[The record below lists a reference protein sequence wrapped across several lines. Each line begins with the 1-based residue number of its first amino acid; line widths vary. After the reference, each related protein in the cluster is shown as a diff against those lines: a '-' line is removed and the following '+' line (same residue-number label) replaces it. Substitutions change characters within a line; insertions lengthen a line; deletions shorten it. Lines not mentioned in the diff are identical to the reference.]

1 MFLSPIELSVRQ
13 NMKRIILVV
22 AICAVCSSMA
32 LAQTQNGQQQ
42 QQQNAMNLLQSPY
55 GGTTGQTQGMGVPST
70 SMFTS
75 SADLYRNL
83 QSQGVTIQPPAYDA
97 PVDTN
102 KYVLGPGDLVNIGIW
117 GATPMSYT
125 LSITPEG
132 TLVIP
137 AYGVLRIGGMTIAA
151 AKERAVRLL
160 SKQYKNAKITLTLVY
175 PRTFYV
181 IVAGEVKT
189 PARYMV
195 NAFDRV
201 DRVFTLAN
209 LPKFAGDASPLPPFS
224 LRRIKLVHPDGK
236 VQNVDLL
243 KFYQSGDVSDDPYLQ
258 QGDAVVVP
266 REDFALG
273 SLSISGGVKMAGT
286 YEYVHGDRIKDLLE
300 ISQGLTR
307 IADSSHVEVFEPNG
321 HGGYAEK
328 IVNLDDSSSIDMP
341 LPVNTRVVVPIDR
354 NKMDNYYVYVD
365 GEVNV
370 PGIYPISPD
379 TTTLTQI
386 IKLAG
391 GFTKWASLPTA
402 VIYRTRQPNVFTPE
416 QPTNPSFFTNRASN
430 VNQEALSYAS
440 QELGMRSGREVVST
454 DFVKLFVDKEEKY
467 NVTLRA
473 GDSIYVPQS
482 QRAVYVFGQ
491 VRYPGYVDYH
501 EGWTYS
507 EYIAAAGGVTDGA
520 QHGDI
525 RILKHG
531 TYQWYKPD
539 ATRIESGDLVFVPRV
554 SIKPELYSWNLFK
567 DIIGTIGS
575 VASIALTA
583 ILVIRTA
590 QGK

>member
-1 MFLSPIELSVRQ
+1 
-13 NMKRIILVV
+13 
-22 AICAVCSSMA
+22 
-32 LAQTQNGQQQ
+32 
-42 QQQNAMNLLQSPY
+42 
-55 GGTTGQTQGMGVPST
+55 
-70 SMFTS
+70 MFTS
-75 SADLYRNL
+75 SAELYRNL
-83 QSQGVTIQPPAYDA
+83 QGQGVTIQPPPYDA

-102 KYVLGPGDLVNIGIW
+102 KYVLGPGDLVNVGIW

-125 LSITPEG
+125 LSVTPEG

-137 AYGVLRIGGMTIAA
+137 SYGVISVGSMTIAA
-151 AKERAVRLL
+151 AKARVVKLL
-160 SKQYKNAKITLTLVY
+160 SERYKDAKITLTLVY

-189 PARYMV
+189 PARYTA

-201 DRVFTLAN
+201 DRVFTEAN

-224 LRRIKLVHPDGK
+224 LRRIKLIHPDGK

-273 SLSISGGVKMAGT
+273 SLSISGGVKMGGT
-286 YEYVHGDRIKDLLE
+286 YEYVDGDRIKDLLE

-328 IVNLDDSSSIDMP
+328 IVDLEDSSSIYMP
-341 LPVNTRVVVPIDR
+341 LPANTRVVVPIDR

-391 GFTKWASLPTA
+391 GFTKWASLPA
-402 VIYRTRQPNVFTPE
+402 AAIYRTREPNAFTPP
-416 QPTNPSFFTNRASN
+416 QPTNPSFFTNRASD
-430 VNQEALSYAS
+430 VSQEDLSYAS
-440 QELGMRSGREVVST
+440 QELSMRAGREVVST
-454 DFVKLFVDKEEKY
+454 DFVKLFVDKDEKY

-491 VRYPGYVDYH
+491 VRYPGYVSFRS
-501 EGWTYS
+501 GWS
-507 EYIAAAGGVTDGA
+507 SEEYIAAAGGVTEGA
-520 QHGDI
+520 EHKV
-525 RILKHG
+525 RILKQG
-531 TYQWYKPD
+531 TYQWYKPGD
-539 ATRIESGDLVFVPRV
+539 THIEPGDLIFVPRV
-554 SIKPELYSWNLFK
+554 SIKPELYSWDLFK
-567 DIIGTIGS
+567 DIIGTVGAVAS
-575 VASIALTA
+575 VAVTA
-583 ILVIRTA
+583 ILLIRTL
-590 QGK
+590 